1 MSTAEDALKAEMLGP
16 PTLDPRQDPASLS
29 ACAAYEQRLLAARQ
43 RFAESRFVTDVV
55 CRKLDDARFET
66 FLMFFTALGVQ
77 MTRPVDSWIR
87 RAGERCIAVGF
98 AELGHALI
106 KHAVHEAG
114 HDALFEQDV
123 RSLVKR
129 WNAKDPRHIDVE
141 RLLAPPATA
150 GVARYVRLHEETLAG
165 PSPFAQ
171 IAIEYEIEQ
180 LSVTWG
186 PHFIRT
192 CAGVLGPDVSTCLTF
207 VHDHVALDV
216 GHTQFNRIQL
226 GRFLT
231 AHPASLEA
239 LVTAGAAAL
248 DAYGGYLA
256 DCLELTDAQRA
267 YL

>member
-1 MSTAEDALKAEMLGP
+1 MSTADDAPKAEMLDP
-16 PTLDPRQDPASLS
+16 PMLDPHQDPASLT
-29 ACAAYEQRLLAARQ
+29 AFAAYEQRLLAARR
-43 RFAESRFVTDVV
+43 RFAESRFVTDVIG
-55 CRKLDDARFET
+55 RKLDDARFEA

-98 AELGHALI
+98 TELGHALV

-114 HDALFEQDV
+114 HDALFEQDA

-129 WNAKDPRHIDVE
+129 WNAKDSRHIDAAH
-141 RLLAPPATA
+141 LLTLPATA
-150 GVARYVRLHEETLAG
+150 GVARYVQLHEETIAG

-192 CAGVLGPDVSTCLTF
+192 CAAVLGPDVSTCLTF

-216 GHTQFNRIQL
+216 GHTQFNRTQL

-231 AHPASLEA
+231 AHPASLAA
-239 LVTAGAAAL
+239 LAAAGAAAL
-248 DAYGGYLA
+248 DAYGGYLS
-256 DCLELTDAQRA
+256 DCLELAAQRA
-267 YL
+267 YS